1 MKKIFTLSTGIV
13 FLISILIA
21 GGCNPTKYPR
31 PKRVIIY
38 LKAIGEKG
46 KKQLDMSDSNGQH
59 AIDSLTTDVQPGT
72 IVIWKR
78 EWAGKIT
85 KIDSIYPTI
94 PPSGLSQGVIFTSN
108 PRKRS
113 IGQGYKY
120 IVPDDAK
127 AGRAPEKYKIEFTH
141 KDSTKTLI
149 DPFLRIPPI
158 DSIKSR

>member
-21 GGCNPTKYPR
+21 GGCNLTKYPR

-38 LKAIGEKG
+38 LKAIGGKG
-46 KKQLDMSDSNGQH
+46 KKQLDMRDSNGQQ

-78 EWAGKIT
+78 EWAGKIK
-85 KIDSIYPTI
+85 KIDSIYPDI
-94 PPSGLSQGVIFTSN
+94 PPSGIRKGIIFTSN
-108 PRKRS
+108 PGKRS
-113 IGQGYKY
+113 IGQGYIF
-120 IVPDDAK
+120 IVPGDAET
-127 AGRAPEKYKIEFTH
+127 GRLPEKYKIEFTH
-141 KDSTKTLI
+141 KDNTKTLI

-158 DSIKSR
+158 DSTKSK